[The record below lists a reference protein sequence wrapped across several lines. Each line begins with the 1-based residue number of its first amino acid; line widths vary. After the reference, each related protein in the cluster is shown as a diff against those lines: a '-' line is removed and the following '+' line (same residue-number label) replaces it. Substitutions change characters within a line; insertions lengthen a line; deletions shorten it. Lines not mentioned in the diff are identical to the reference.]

1 MKRPK
6 QHIIET
12 SSKKAFE
19 SLLPDK
25 WVIRPL
31 LPDYGIDYIVEL
43 FEDNK
48 STGKFFYVQLKGTNQ
63 RIHNNQVKIS
73 LRTSSLEYY
82 QTLPLPILFVVYSTR
97 VKKFWGIWINEYLRT
112 REIRKNQSTLQLTFD
127 NSHIIN
133 KEFIESIDTK
143 FCLEIHKKISIA
155 HYSDHE
161 IGELYHNILEE
172 WLQHCYGDVLT
183 FDGKHLPLKMCFSYS
198 YKNRH
203 LSIEVDYNLLGRYMV
218 ENINVDEQSDFL
230 NYPIIDYSQIPN
242 ELREILFL
250 MATIFAN
257 ENVLTSLNLYKML
270 LCDYSGKFKN
280 PQVLFNIGK
289 IASEKNRNAEFQELI
304 EKSIECKE
312 YDDFQLL
319 NTVYL
324 FYPPNSMARTKDY
337 YKENLLSVISSVDD
351 NNSEAVFSY
360 NLANSYASS
369 DNARKAI
376 KYYMQARRL
385 EPDYLNRHYWWYE
398 LADVLFRLKHYKWA
412 ESCYLKAHRLSKNI
426 VEPLIFASIGDSLF
440 FQGKFGEALKWF
452 DRYFERD
459 DKPLSGPYLRYHA
472 IKFFINS
479 KLENPDRNP
488 RLAISLT
495 EKAIKQKNDKNAV
508 RALRKAIS
516 IDPLCGL
523 AWFNYAFYMNKMKKY
538 RDSCI
543 SYLICCLIQDWD
555 REAWINALFL
565 SFNLK
570 EDLLF
575 FHIFDTV
582 RSKFGKSISKDIAE
596 FIKKQPHLTNEV
608 KKDLFVKLRTGLESP
623 DGKDEIHG

>member
-31 LPDYGIDYIVEL
+31 LPDYGIDYMVEL
-43 FEDNK
+43 FENNK

-73 LRTSSLEYY
+73 LGISSLEYY
-82 QTLPLPILFVVYSTR
+82 QTLPLPILFVVYSTE

-112 REIRKNQSTLQLTFD
+112 KRIRKNQRTMQLTFD
-127 NSHIIN
+127 NSHIID

-143 FCLEIHKKISIA
+143 FCLEIHKKIGIA
-155 HYSDHE
+155 HCSNHE
-161 IGELYHNILEE
+161 IGELYHNILEK
-172 WLQHCYGDVLT
+172 WLQHSYGDVLI
-183 FDGKHLPLKMCFSYS
+183 FDGEHLPLRVCLGYS
-198 YKNRH
+198 YENGH
-203 LSIEVDYNLLGRYMV
+203 LSVEVDYNVLGRYVV

-230 NYPIIDYSQIPN
+230 NYPSNDYSQIPE

-280 PQVLFNIGK
+280 PEALFNVGK
-289 IASEKNRNAEFQELI
+289 IAFEKNRNAEFQELI

-312 YDDFQLL
+312 HYDFQLL
-319 NTVYL
+319 NIVYL
-324 FYPPNSMARTKDY
+324 LCPPNSMARTKDY

-351 NNSEAVFSY
+351 NNSKAIFSY

-369 DNARKAI
+369 GNERKAI

-412 ESCYLKAHRLSKNI
+412 ESCYLRAHRLSGNI
-426 VEPLIFASIGDSLF
+426 VEPSIFILIGDSLF
-440 FQGKFGEALKWF
+440 FQGKFAEALKWF
-452 DRYFERD
+452 DRYLEGNN
-459 DKPLSGPYLRYHA
+459 KLPSGPYLRYRT
-472 IKFFINS
+472 IKFFVNS
-479 KLENPDRNP
+479 KLESRDRNP

-495 EKAIKQKNDKNAV
+495 DKAIKQKSNKGVV
-508 RALRKAIS
+508 RALEKAINV
-516 IDPLCGL
+516 DPLCGV
-523 AWFNYAFYMNKMKKY
+523 AWFNYGVYMNKIEKY
-538 RDSCI
+538 RDSFFSFLVC
-543 SYLICCLIQDWD
+543 SVIQSGD

-570 EDLLF
+570 EDSLF
-575 FHIFDTV
+575 FHILETIRF
-582 RSKFGKSISKDIAE
+582 KFGKSISEDLIE
-596 FIKKQPHLTNEV
+596 FIKKQPHLTRKI
-608 KKDLFVKLRTGLESP
+608 KKDLFAKLCSILEWL
-623 DGKDEIHG
+623 DGKSESHG

>member
-31 LPDYGIDYIVEL
+31 SPDYGIDYIVEL

-82 QTLPLPILFVVYSTR
+82 QTLPLPILFVVYSTK

-112 REIRKNQSTLQLTFD
+112 KEIRKNQSTLQLTFD

-161 IGELYHNILEE
+161 IGELYHNILEK
-172 WLQHCYGDVLT
+172 WLQHFYGDVLT
-183 FDGKHLPLKMCFSYS
+183 FDGEHLPLKVCFSYS

-203 LSIEVDYNLLGRYMV
+203 LSIEVDYNLLGRYVV
-218 ENINVDEQSDFL
+218 ENINVHEQSDFL

-280 PQVLFNIGK
+280 PEALFNIGK
-289 IASEKNRNAEFQELI
+289 IASEKNRIAEFQELI

-324 FYPPNSMARTKDY
+324 FYPPNSMTLIKDY
-337 YKENLLSVISSVDD
+337 YKENLLSVISSADD
-351 NNSEAVFSY
+351 NISKAVFSY
-360 NLANSYASS
+360 NLANSYRSS
-369 DNARKAI
+369 DNVRKAI
-376 KYYMQARRL
+376 KYYMQAKRL
-385 EPDYLNRHYWWYE
+385 EPDYLNRDYWWYE
-398 LADVLFRLKHYKWA
+398 LAGVLFRVKHYKWA
-412 ESCYLKAHRLSKNI
+412 ESCYLKAHDLSNI
-426 VEPLIFASIGDSLF
+426 FEPLIFALIGDSLF
-440 FQGKFGEALKWF
+440 FQGKFAEAIKWF
-452 DRYFERD
+452 DRYFERN
-459 DKPLSGPYLRYHA
+459 DKPLSEFCLKYHA
-472 IKFFINS
+472 IKFFINN

-488 RLAISLT
+488 QFAISLT

-508 RALRKAIS
+508 STLMKAIS

-523 AWFNYAFYMNKMKKY
+523 AWFNYAVYMNKMKKY
-538 RDSCI
+538 KDSSI
-543 SYLICCLIQDWD
+543 SFLVCCLIQDWD

-565 SFNLK
+565 SFSLK
-570 EDLLF
+570 ENLLF
-575 FHIFDTV
+575 FHILDTI
-582 RSKFGKSISKDIAE
+582 RFKFGKSISKDIIE

-608 KKDLFVKLRTGLESP
+608 KKDLFVKLRNILESP
-623 DGKDEIHG
+623 DGKDEIHE